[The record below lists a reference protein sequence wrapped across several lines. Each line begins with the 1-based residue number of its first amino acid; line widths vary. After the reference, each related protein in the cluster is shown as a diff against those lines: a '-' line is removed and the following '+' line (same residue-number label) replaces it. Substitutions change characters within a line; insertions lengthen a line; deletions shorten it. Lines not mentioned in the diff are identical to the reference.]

1 MWSKLLVLCLLVI
14 FLSTQK
20 ITVASTVNG
29 YYQRASNYKIAAL
42 AQFIL
47 KEFYFYN
54 KI

>member
-29 YYQRASNYKIAAL
+29 YYQRASSPPYMDIVYELGSLLGN
-42 AQFIL
+42 
-47 KEFYFYN
+47 
-54 KI
+54 